1 MWYGVNLLFKSV
13 HDQASSN
20 HEPLWEES
28 VFLVEAAS
36 DEEARQAGEH
46 LGKSKEHEYIS
57 ATGDLVKWRFER
69 VESVF
74 GILDDAISSGT
85 EVFSRFLRE
94 SEVESILT
102 PFKD

>member
-13 HDQASSN
+13 HNQTPSDN
-20 HEPLWEES
+20 EPLWEES
-28 VFLVEAAS
+28 VCLVEAAS
-36 DEEARQAGEH
+36 EEEAHQSGER
-46 LGKSKEHEYIS
+46 LGRSKEHEYIS
-57 ATGDLVKWRFER
+57 ATGDLVKWRFEK
-69 VESVF
+69 VESVY

-94 SEVESILT
+94 SEVASILT